1 MLVNYCC
8 LTKYSTI
15 TWLKK
20 NKDYYTVSVG
30 RLSGCPWLK
39 VSHEV
44 LVKLSA
50 RAMFSLEDLIRRRSS
65 FKLIL
70 QPVFLTGT
78 AGFLQNEG
86 FKRKSA
92 PKTEAAV
99 FLKIESQK

>member
-1 MLVNYCC
+1 MKRTKIITQFLWVGYPGAPGSRC
-8 LTKYSTI
+8 LMKFF
-15 TWLKK
+15 
-20 NKDYYTVSVG
+20 
-30 RLSGCPWLK
+30 
-39 VSHEV
+39 

-99 FLKIESQK
+99 FFKIESQK